1 MQHFEIGWEI
11 VPKCGL
17 TFPMP
22 DRGRGVWLRFL
33 WMISGMG
40 AGAG

>member
-1 MQHFEIGWEI
+1 MQHFEIGREI
-11 VPKCGL
+11 VPGCEL

-22 DRGRGVWLRFL
+22 DRGRGVWFRVL